1 MLDRAAIAMRLK
13 ALVQDR
19 WPGYGGQRRA
29 AEALGVMESQ
39 ISGIINGPLF
49 ISPKKLAIWA
59 I

>member
-1 MLDRAAIAMRLK
+1 MRLK